1 MTTYAIP
8 RTARAE
14 RFLTKLVAFIDQQQD
29 NLDALLARQTE
40 PEHWADADRVADILK
55 VGTVLDTAK
64 LVATSIR
71 PFGNDDDAVRMVLDS
86 LWEKLHAARTGD
98 RNGVQT
104 ERLNAMSTAFRHIN
118 SELWARS

>member
-14 RFLTKLVAFIDQQQD
+14 RFLTKLIGFIDAQQE
-29 NLDALLARQTE
+29 NLDTLLACQTE
-40 PEHWADADRVADILK
+40 PQHWADADRVADILK
-55 VGTVLDTAK
+55 VGTVLDAAK
-64 LVATSIR
+64 RVATSIR

-86 LWEKLHAARTGD
+86 LSEQLQQDRLTD

-104 ERLNAMSTAFRHIN
+104 ERLNALSTAFRHIN